1 VVQTKGM
8 AQRATA
14 VRHPLDPDPVRS
26 TKAAVV
32 LALGGVALV
41 TGPLIGGVIPATVA
55 LMLARSARAEIADAR
70 GYLTGAR
77 PLRTGVRLAW
87 AGIVLALAAVVA
99 IAIVGLLHAAAA
111 SNAPQHF
118 APGTD

>member
-1 VVQTKGM
+1 MTQG
-8 AQRATA
+8 ATE
-14 VRHPLDPDPVRS
+14 VRHPFDPDPVRS

-41 TGPLIGGVIPATVA
+41 TGALVGGVIPATVA
-55 LMLARSARAEIADAR
+55 LVLARSARAEMADAR

-77 PLRTGVRLAW
+77 QLRTGVRLAW
-87 AGIVLALAAVVA
+87 AGIILALVALVA
-99 IAIVGLLHAAAA
+99 IAIVGLLHTAAAI
-111 SNAPQHF
+111 NAPQHF